1 MLLRGIK
8 MTEKKYAKDN
18 VGLNLQGI
26 PSGISEEEVLYW
38 AEIILTNRFS
48 RSNYLTSPE
57 ETRGFLKLLLSR
69 EHREVFLVIF
79 LDNQLGVLSH
89 QILFQGT
96 IDSATIYPREVV
108 KSTLDN
114 NAAAVILCH
123 NHPSGLSEPSE
134 ADKKITGRI
143 IKALETIDVR
153 VLDHLITGGTN
164 ITSFAERGLL

>member
-18 VGLNLQGI
+18 IGPKLLGI

-134 ADKKITGRI
+134 ADKRITERI

>member
-1 MLLRGIK
+1 MKKQAYTRGK
-8 MTEKKYAKDN
+8 C
-18 VGLNLQGI
+18 I
-26 PSGISEEEVLYW
+26 PETLGVPSNISEEEVLYW
-38 AEIILTNRFS
+38 AEMILTNRFS

-57 ETRGFLKLLLSR
+57 ETRGFLKVLLSR

-114 NAAAVILCH
+114 NAASVILCH
-123 NHPSGLSEPSE
+123 NHPSGQSEPSD
-134 ADKKITGRI
+134 ADKRITERI
-143 IKALETIDVR
+143 VKALETIDVR
-153 VLDHLITGGTN
+153 VMDHLITGGAN